1 MLNAITWKI
10 KLMII
15 MTVVGLI
22 VGAFSYKQIQLDEVR
37 KDLNG
42 ARKDLNVSKADYE
55 LLSSSL
61 TKQNKM
67 ILENRQ
73 DENKTKEL
81 DNKIEIEKV
90 KERIVI
96 KNIIEWRDINE
107 SNNTNELSN
116 CDESIDYLNDFNYSF

>member
-1 MLNAITWKI
+1 MFNAMTWKI
-10 KLMII
+10 KLMIF

-22 VGAFSYKQIQLDEVR
+22 VGAFSYKQFQLNEVR
-37 KDLNG
+37 KDLNISR
-42 ARKDLNVSKADYE
+42 ANCE
-55 LLSSSL
+55 LVSSSL
-61 TKQNKM
+61 LKQNKM

-81 DNKIEIEKV
+81 DNKIEIEKT

-107 SNNTNELSN
+107 SNSTDELSN
-116 CDESIDYLNDFNYSF
+116 CNESINYLNDFNYSF